1 MGEPAAAGTIQI
13 PEENFIVVLARFH
26 KALVR
31 AAMVAIP
38 SALVLGVYV
47 SSATA
52 TPIAT
57 INGVPLCDGQNGR
70 PAHDPTKWHP
80 LVAKDASGNIIC
92 TYGHEHGM
100 DPTRFDNVF
109 GPLPLAQQISYPWAT
124 ITSTGVQ
131 ENSTADKHRVYKWIG
146 AENMQS
152 CGLTDFRAEFHDDGN
167 LGATARFHSYWIQGR
182 VKDCSTGAFG
192 TFNFGGHQDYA
203 HLTAG
208 GQIVPVPG
216 DIPAACE
223 LAGSNRGEAAPNG
236 HPQNA
241 VWYGATSR
249 GVYAGQQ
256 GSACDDWYGL
266 NPHIT
271 LVNNIGTD
279 SFGPVDPNNPSQI
292 QLWPPSVGHAETVVG
307 TDVIGI
313 DTSAWRADSNGHN
326 VSGFVN
332 RHGIQVPACS
342 PQSADCV
349 AVTFTGQIHPG
360 SYNAPAAPGKN
371 SVAYYDGDVPGPHGE
386 RGFYV
391 QPPDLTGSLGVD
403 GGGTNISPSGPATPT
418 PTSVP
423 ATATPTSI
431 PGTHSEPAH
440 CMTVTQSESLDFCQ
454 PTPTPTAARSPAR
467 APLVTGRRR

>member
-1 MGEPAAAGTIQI
+1 VLLLTSAG
-13 PEENFIVVLARFH
+13 VVLGQSVTLNAPRS
-26 KALVR
+26 VPD
-31 AAMVAIP
+31 V
-38 SALVLGVYV
+38 
-47 SSATA
+47 
-52 TPIAT
+52 PI
-57 INGVPLCDGQNGR
+57 CDGQDGR

-100 DPTRFDNVF
+100 DPTQFDNEL

-124 ITSTGVQ
+124 VNSAGVQ
-131 ENSTADKHRVYKWIG
+131 ENSTQDKHRVYKWIG
-146 AENMQS
+146 VENMQP

-167 LGATARFHSYWIQGR
+167 LGATARFHSYWIQGK
-182 VKDCSTGAFG
+182 VKDCSSGDVG
-192 TFNFGGHQDYA
+192 TFSFGGHQDYA

-223 LAGSNRGEAAPNG
+223 LAGSNRGEAAPNS
-236 HPQNA
+236 PVQNS

-266 NPHIT
+266 NAHIT
-271 LVNNIGTD
+271 LQNNIGTD
-279 SFGPVDPNNPSQI
+279 PFGPIDPNNPSQI
-292 QLWPPSVGHAETVVG
+292 QVYPPSVGHYETVVG
-307 TDVIGI
+307 TDVIAI
-313 DTSAWRADSNGHN
+313 NTTAWPTDSNGHL

-342 PQSADCV
+342 PVGEDCIP
-349 AVTFTGQIHPG
+349 VTFTGQIRPG
-360 SYNAPAAPGKN
+360 SYDAPDAPATN

-391 QPPDLTGSLGVD
+391 QPPDLTGTL
-403 GGGTNISPSGPATPT
+403 P
-418 PTSVP
+418 
-423 ATATPTSI
+423 
-431 PGTHSEPAH
+431 
-440 CMTVTQSESLDFCQ
+440 
-454 PTPTPTAARSPAR
+454 
-467 APLVTGRRR
+467 VTGGPLSTE